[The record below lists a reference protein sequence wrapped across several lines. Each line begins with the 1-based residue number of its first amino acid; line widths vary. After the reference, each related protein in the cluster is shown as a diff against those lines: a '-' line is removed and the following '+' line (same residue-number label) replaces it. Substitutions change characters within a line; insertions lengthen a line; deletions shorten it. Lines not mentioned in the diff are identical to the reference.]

1 MTTTSPSLTTDHET
15 TGTDERPASRRCHVD
30 HPRNRPAT
38 VAPVVPGHSALLPLG
53 IDEVALG
60 PGFWG
65 ERQEV
70 NATAT
75 IPHCEHWE
83 ERVGWIG
90 NFALTAAGRVG
101 TERRGREFVDSDVH
115 KLLEAMSWEVG
126 RAHDP
131 ALEADLEVLAAT
143 VASAQDPDGYLNTRF
158 GHEGEAPRYSDLE
171 WGHELYCYGHLI
183 QAGVARLRTGHDDDL
198 TRTALRAADHVC
210 DVFGE
215 DGIRSLCG
223 HPEIEMALVE
233 MYRVTGQQRYLDQ
246 ARLFVDRRGRGT
258 LGPIEFGPQ
267 YFQDDIPFREAPV
280 LRGHAVRALYL
291 CAGAI
296 DVAVETGDAQLLAAA
311 RRQYDAALARRT
323 YITGGMGSHHQDEA
337 FGEDFELPPDRS
349 YCETCAGIAS
359 VMVAWRLLLATG
371 ETTYADVIERTLF
384 NVVATS
390 PSSDGRSFF
399 YANPLQKRTPGR
411 PVDPD
416 AESTRAS
423 TQLRAPWFEVSCCPT
438 NISRTLASLGAYV
451 AALDEG
457 GIRILQYTPAEI
469 RTHLSDGRPVA
480 LRIDSDYPTSGRV
493 RITVLQAP
501 PRLSTISLRIPAWAS
516 GARLD
521 GAPVEAGEARVE
533 REFHEGDVLE
543 LDLALSPRITRPDD
557 RIDAVRGCVAV
568 ERGPLVMCAES
579 TELDGR
585 DVADILLDPSGA
597 LRDEG
602 DRVVVHGAGVLHR
615 EAPWP
620 YSTAT
625 GAGAEVEP
633 GAQVGAGA
641 GAEAQQRDD
650 VTEDAAS
657 AQGGQS
663 LDLALIPYHR
673 WGEKG
678 PSTMRV

>member
-1 MTTTSPSLTTDHET
+1 MDQPRT
-15 TGTDERPASRRCHVD
+15 RPG
-30 HPRNRPAT
+30 P
-38 VAPVVPGHSALLPLG
+38 VAPVVPGHSTLLPLG
-53 IDEVALG
+53 IDEVTLRH
-60 PGFWG
+60 GFWG

-90 NFALTAAGRVG
+90 NFALTAQGRVG
-101 TERRGREFVDSDVH
+101 AERHGREFVDSDVH

-131 ALEADLEVLAAT
+131 ALEADLEALAAT
-143 VASAQDPDGYLNTRF
+143 VASAQDEDGYLNTRF

-183 QAGVARLRTGHDDDL
+183 QAGVARLRTGHDDTL
-198 TRTALRAADHVC
+198 SRTALKAADHVC
-210 DVFGE
+210 RVFGE
-215 DGIRSLCG
+215 DGIQSVCG

-233 MYRVTGQQRYLDQ
+233 LYRVTGERRYLDQ
-246 ARLFVDRRGRGT
+246 ARLFVDRRGLGT
-258 LGPIEFGPQ
+258 LGPIEFGPE
-267 YFQDDIPFREAPV
+267 YFQDDIPFRQARV

-296 DVAVETGDAQLLAAA
+296 DVAVETGDAELLEAA

-371 ETTYADVIERTLF
+371 DGGYADVIERTLF

-399 YANPLQKRTPGR
+399 YANPLHKRVPGGA
-411 PVDPD
+411 VEPD

-451 AALDEG
+451 AALDAD

-469 RTHLSDGRPVA
+469 RTHLVDGRPFG
-480 LRIDSDYPTSGRV
+480 LRVETDYPTSGRI
-493 RITVLQAP
+493 RITVLEAP
-501 PRLSTISLRIPAWAS
+501 RGTSTISLRIPAWSTGAS
-516 GARLD
+516 LD
-521 GAPVEAGEARVE
+521 GVPVGVGEARVE
-533 REFHEGDVLE
+533 REFHEGDT
-543 LDLALSPRITRPDD
+543 LDLDLDVTPRVTLPAD

-579 TELDGR
+579 TELGGR
-585 DVADILLDPSGA
+585 DVADILVDPSTR

-602 DRVVVHGAGVLHR
+602 DRVLVARRAAAHR
-615 EAPWP
+615 DTAWP
-620 YSTAT
+620 Y
-625 GAGAEVEP
+625 
-633 GAQVGAGA
+633 
-641 GAEAQQRDD
+641 AEA
-650 VTEDAAS
+650 DAAGR
-657 AQGGQS
+657 GGRPGGD

-678 PSTMRV
+678 PSTMRVWIPTTTTSLPGA